1 MFHFL
6 KKNQKPPSDAPEWWL
21 EYLEATSGISNRNTV
36 FDTKFT
42 VLDIEATGLDVHQ
55 DRIISFASI
64 PVFGEEMIPA
74 DSFQCLIRQEYFD
87 KDSVP
92 IHELRHADISHG
104 MTESEFLKKAVSLLK
119 GSVIVGHHVG
129 YDVAMINKALDRM
142 YGLKLINPVVETG
155 ALYKK
160 TYPSQFSYR
169 KYGPPVPSLDTLAA
183 QFDLVFHDRHSAMGD
198 TIMTALIF
206 LKLIRKLKGKKKLLL
221 KNIL

>member
-6 KKNQKPPSDAPEWWL
+6 RKNQKPPADAPAWWL
-21 EYLEATSGISNRNTV
+21 EYLEATSRISPRDPV
-36 FDTKFT
+36 FHTKFT
-42 VLDIEATGLDVHQ
+42 VLDIEATGLDIYQ

-64 PVFGEEMIPA
+64 PVIEEEMIPA
-74 DSFQCLIRQEYFD
+74 DSFQCLVRQEYFD

-92 IHELRHADISHG
+92 IHELRHTDISHG
-104 MTESEFLKKAVSLLK
+104 LTESDFLKKAVSLLK
-119 GSVIVGHHVG
+119 GAVIVGHHVG
-129 YDVAMINKALDRM
+129 YDVAMINQALGRM
-142 YGLKLINPVVETG
+142 HGLKLVNPVVETG

-169 KYGPPVPSLDTLAA
+169 KYGTAVPSLDTLAA

-206 LKLIRKLKGKKKLLL
+206 LKLIRKLKGKKELLL
-221 KNIL
+221 KNLL